1 VISSSSP
8 NGHRAIPWDGG
19 ETLRI
24 HILANE
30 ILEISADLPSPG
42 QSRAKKTARI
52 WARRRHGAYLSLS
65 RVVMILRR
73 LTRKFVLWPLLCLL
87 LLSGCSVVPRLNA
100 LLPGNR
106 AFIAH
111 WPARSDRGQLKL
123 AVKDNMDM
131 EGVVTTAG
139 SEYFAKTRAP
149 AKKDAPCLAIARE
162 RGVHIVGKTNMTEFA
177 ASPSGL
183 NDYFGTP
190 RNPFNFMRALIPG
203 GSSCGSAV
211 AVASGM
217 ADIAFGTDTAGS
229 IRVPAACC
237 GIVGLK
243 TTHGLVPI
251 EGVVPIEPDH
261 LDTVGPMGRDIASTA
276 QAMGLLQRGF
286 EAKFAAAQAA
296 RPSAVDIRVGRLY
309 LRGTEPRVDAA
320 IDKALAKAGF
330 QVVPLDDDFREKWEQ
345 AKKDGNVVAAAGV
358 WLSDKNFRTTSGVTA
373 RTKLAIFAGS
383 ISYPSA
389 YRQALARRGAWQES
403 LRQVFAKV
411 DFIALPT
418 LQDAAITMP
427 KLWHGGLFEARML
440 MLQNTVPV
448 NFAGNPALA
457 MPVPLRYVSFGSSPA
472 MAMPMPLLYEGVPVT
487 SLQLIGPPLS
497 EAELLNAGAR
507 AEKAV
512 KPWVSVK
519 VPWVGVTIQ

>member
-1 VISSSSP
+1 LPTYIHTFNPAARELLALAKGVGGVHYSSS
-8 NGHRAIPWDGG
+8 
-19 ETLRI
+19 TFVKKLRC
-24 HILANE
+24 
-30 ILEISADLPSPG
+30 
-42 QSRAKKTARI
+42 
-52 WARRRHGAYLSLS
+52 
-65 RVVMILRR
+65 
-73 LTRKFVLWPLLCLL
+73 LTCEFVLLPLLCLF
-87 LLSGCSVVPRLNA
+87 LLSGCSVVPRVNA

-111 WPARSDRGQLKL
+111 WPAKSDRGQLRL
-123 AVKDNMDM
+123 AVKDNIDM

-149 AKKDAPCLAIARE
+149 AKKDAACLAIARE
-162 RGVHIVGKTNMTEFA
+162 RDVHIVGKTNMSEFA

-243 TTHGLVPI
+243 TTHGLVPLD
-251 EGVVPIEPDH
+251 GVVPIAPDH
-261 LDTVGPMGRDIASTA
+261 LDTVGPMGRDIAATA
-276 QAMGLLQRGF
+276 KAMDLLQRGF
-286 EAKFAAAQAA
+286 DAKFAAAQAA
-296 RPSAVDIRVGRLY
+296 KPSGADIRVGRLY
-309 LRGTEPRVDAA
+309 LKGTDRRVDAA
-320 IDKALAKAGF
+320 IDKALEKAGF
-330 QVVPLDDDFREKWEQ
+330 QIVPLDDDFREQWEQ
-345 AKKDGNVVAAAGV
+345 AKKDGNVVAAASV
-358 WLSDKNFRTTSGVTA
+358 WLSDKDFRTASGVTP

-383 ISYPSA
+383 ISYPSP
-389 YRQALARRGAWQES
+389 YRQALARRAAWQRS
-403 LRQVFAKV
+403 LQSVFTNV

-427 KLWHGGLFEARML
+427 KFWNGGLFEAHML
-440 MLQNTVPV
+440 ALQNTVPV
-448 NFAGNPALA
+448 NLAGNPALA
-457 MPVPLRYVSFGSSPA
+457 LPVPLRYVSFGRRPA

-497 EAELLNAGAR
+497 EAQLLNAGQLV
-507 AEKAV
+507 ENAV
-512 KPWVSVK
+512 RPWVSIK
-519 VPWVGVTIQ
+519 IPMVGVTIQ

>member
-1 VISSSSP
+1 M
-8 NGHRAIPWDGG
+8 R
-19 ETLRI
+19 RKF
-24 HILANE
+24 LATQRSE
-30 ILEISADLPSPG
+30 VSADLHSLD
-42 QSRAKKTARI
+42 QSRPKRTDESWK
-52 WARRRHGAYLSLS
+52 RRRCSAQHSAFNFVKKLGRHAYE
-65 RVVMILRR
+65 
-73 LTRKFVLWPLLCLL
+73 FVALPLLCVL
-87 LLSGCSVVPRLNA
+87 LLSGCSVVPRVNA

-111 WPARSDRGQLKL
+111 WPAKSDNGQLKL
-123 AVKDNMDM
+123 AVKDNIDM

-149 AKKDAPCLAIARE
+149 AKKDAACLAIARE
-162 RGVHIVGKTNMTEFA
+162 RSVDIVGKTNMTEFA
-177 ASPSGL
+177 VSPSGL

-243 TTHGLVPI
+243 TTHGLVPL

-261 LDTVGPMGRDIASTA
+261 LDTVGPMGRDIGTTA
-276 QAMGLLQRGF
+276 QAMDLLQRGF
-286 EAKFAAAQAA
+286 DAKLAAAQVAKA
-296 RPSAVDIRVGRLY
+296 SGADIRVGRLY

-320 IDKALAKAGF
+320 VDKALEKAGF
-330 QVVPLDDDFREKWEQ
+330 QVVPLDDDFREQWEQ

-358 WLSDKNFRTTSGVTA
+358 WLSDKDFRTASGVTA
-373 RTKLAIFAGS
+373 RTKLAIFAGN

-389 YRQALARRGAWQES
+389 YRQALRRRAAWQES
-403 LRQVFAKV
+403 LRSVFTKV

-418 LQDAAITMP
+418 LQDAAISQP
-427 KLWHGGLFEARML
+427 KIWNGGLFEARML
-440 MLQNTVPV
+440 GLQNTVPV

-457 MPVPLRYVSFGSSPA
+457 MPVPLRYVSFGRNPA

-497 EAELLNAGAR
+497 EAGLLNAGR
-507 AEKAV
+507 LVENAV

-519 VPWVGVTIQ
+519 IPWVGVTIQ

>member
-1 VISSSSP
+1 MPTYIHTFNPAARELLALAKGVGGVHYSSS
-8 NGHRAIPWDGG
+8 
-19 ETLRI
+19 TFVKKLRC
-24 HILANE
+24 LTYE
-30 ILEISADLPSPG
+30 FISL
-42 QSRAKKTARI
+42 
-52 WARRRHGAYLSLS
+52 
-65 RVVMILRR
+65 
-73 LTRKFVLWPLLCLL
+73 PLLCLL
-87 LLSGCSVVPRLNA
+87 LLSGCSVVPRVNA

-111 WPARSDRGQLKL
+111 WPAKSDRGQIKL
-123 AVKDNMDM
+123 AVKDNIDM

-149 AKKDAPCLAIARE
+149 AKKDAACLAIARE
-162 RGVHIVGKTNMTEFA
+162 RGVYIVGKANMTEFA

-251 EGVVPIEPDH
+251 DGVVPVEPDH
-261 LDTVGPMGRDIASTA
+261 LDTVGPMGRDIATTA
-276 QAMGLLQRGF
+276 QGMDLLQRGF

-296 RPSAVDIRVGRLY
+296 KPSGASIRVGRLY
-309 LRGTEPRVDAA
+309 LKGTDQRVDAA

-330 QVVPLDDDFREKWEQ
+330 QVIPLDDDFREQWEQ

-358 WLSDKNFRTTSGVTA
+358 WLSDKDFRTAPGVTA
-373 RTKLAIFAGS
+373 RTKLAIFAGD
-383 ISYPSA
+383 ISHPAA
-389 YRQALARRGAWQES
+389 YRQALARRAAWQRS
-403 LRQVFAKV
+403 LGSVFMKV

-418 LQDAAITMP
+418 LQDAVITMP
-427 KLWHGGLFEARML
+427 KFWNGGLFEAHML
-440 MLQNTVPV
+440 ALQNTVPV
-448 NFAGNPALA
+448 NLAGNPALA
-457 MPVPLRYVSFGSSPA
+457 LPGPLRYVSFGRSPA

-497 EAELLNAGAR
+497 EAELLNAGR
-507 AEKAV
+507 LVENAV
-512 KPWVSVK
+512 KPWVSIR
-519 VPWVGVTIQ
+519 VPMVGVTIQ

>member
-1 VISSSSP
+1 MISSSSS
-8 NGHRAIPWDGG
+8 NGHRGIPWNGRQ
-19 ETLRI
+19 TLHT
-24 HILANE
+24 HILATEISE
-30 ILEISADLPSPG
+30 ILADLLAAG
-42 QSRAKKTARI
+42 RSRGKRI
-52 WARRRHGAYLSLS
+52 DSSLEGRLHGARHSSS
-65 RVVMILRR
+65 RFVKKLCL
-73 LTRKFVLWPLLCLL
+73 LTYELVSWPLLCLL
-87 LLSGCSVVPRLNA
+87 LLSGCSVVPRVNA

-111 WPARSDRGQLKL
+111 WPAKSDQGQLKL
-123 AVKDNMDM
+123 AVKDNIDM

-162 RGVHIVGKTNMTEFA
+162 RGVHIVGKANMTEFA

-217 ADIAFGTDTAGS
+217 ADMAFGTDTAGS

-276 QAMGLLQRGF
+276 QGMDLLQRGF
-286 EAKFAAAQAA
+286 DARFAVAQAA
-296 RPSAVDIRVGRLY
+296 RPSAPDIRVGRLY
-309 LRGTEPRVDAA
+309 LKGTEPRVDAA
-320 IDKALAKAGF
+320 IDKALEKAGF
-330 QVVPLDDDFREKWEQ
+330 QVVALDDDFREKWEQ
-345 AKKDGNVVAAAGV
+345 AKKDGNAVAAAGV
-358 WLSDKNFRTTSGVTA
+358 WLSDKDFRNASGVTA

-383 ISYPSA
+383 ITYRTA
-389 YRQALARRGAWQES
+389 YKDALARRAAWQES
-403 LRQVFAKV
+403 LRQVFSKV

-418 LQDAAITMP
+418 MQDSAVPMP
-427 KLWHGGLFEARML
+427 KFLKTGLFEARML
-440 MLQNTVPV
+440 VLQNTVPV

-457 MPVPLRYVSFGSSPA
+457 MPVPLRYVSFGRSPA

-497 EAELLNAGAR
+497 EAELLNAGR
-507 AEKAV
+507 LVENAV
-512 KPWVSVK
+512 KPWLSVRI
-519 VPWVGVTIQ
+519 PWVGVTIQ

>member
-1 VISSSSP
+1 VISNSSP
-8 NGHRAIPWDGG
+8 NGHRGIPWNGRQ
-19 ETLRI
+19 TLRTD
-24 HILANE
+24 ILATE
-30 ILEISADLPSPG
+30 RLEVVADLPSLG
-42 QSRAKKTARI
+42 GSRGKGIARTWERLCGAHNSSSKFVKK
-52 WARRRHGAYLSLS
+52 
-65 RVVMILRR
+65 LRR
-73 LTRKFVLWPLLCLL
+73 LTHEFVPVPLLCLL
-87 LLSGCSVVPRLNA
+87 LLSGCSVVPRVNA

-106 AFIAH
+106 AFITH
-111 WPARSDRGQLKL
+111 WPAKSDNRQLKL
-123 AVKDNMDM
+123 AIKDNIDM

-149 AKKDAPCLAIARE
+149 AKKDAACLAIARE
-162 RGVHIVGKTNMTEFA
+162 RGVPIMGKTNLTEFA
-177 ASPSGL
+177 VSPSGL

-217 ADIAFGTDTAGS
+217 ADIAFATDTAGS

-276 QAMGLLQRGF
+276 QGMDLLQRGF
-286 EAKFAAAQAA
+286 DARFAAAQAA
-296 RPSAVDIRVGRLY
+296 KPFGADIRVGRLY
-309 LRGTEPRVDAA
+309 LKGTEPRVDAA

-330 QVVPLDDDFREKWEQ
+330 QVVPLDEDFRKKWEQ
-345 AKKDGNVVAAAGV
+345 AKRDGNVVAAAGV
-358 WLSDKNFRTTSGVTA
+358 WLSDKDFRAASGVTA
-373 RTKLAIFAGS
+373 RTKLAIFAGN
-383 ISYPSA
+383 ISHPSA
-389 YRQALARRGAWQES
+389 YRQALARRASWQGS
-403 LRQVFAKV
+403 LRSVFTKV

-418 LQDAAITMP
+418 LQDAVIPMP
-427 KLWHGGLFEARML
+427 KFWKTGLFEARML
-440 MLQNTVPV
+440 ALQNTVPV
-448 NFAGNPALA
+448 NLAGNPALA
-457 MPVPLRYVSFGSSPA
+457 LPVPLRYVSFGRNPA

-497 EAELLNAGAR
+497 EAELLNAGR
-507 AEKAV
+507 LVENAV
-512 KPWVSVK
+512 KPWVSVRI
-519 VPWVGVTIQ
+519 PWVGATIQ